1 MGKFIDLVG
10 QTFGRVKVLRAIET
24 LWEYECICGNIG
36 KATTGDLNSGKTRS
50 CGCFHKERAS
60 EANMTHGLS
69 NSTIYVNYHGMI
81 QKDLKGAR
89 MKDYG
94 VKEILSNIKDGGIGF
109 RSLEEELWSEIPGF
123 IPTGS
128 PALDYAIGGYQ
139 KGYRGGIPIGRAT
152 EIWGPEST
160 GKSTL
165 LDNIIKNF
173 LNEMDGIF
181 ILADKEHAHEERRML
196 EIGVDPTNLVF
207 MEKLVK
213 EDAKN
218 PEDYTLEDFFSMG
231 KKAFQALR
239 KTYPDVPIAIALDSL
254 GAIDTAMQQ
263 TVDTN
268 MRTRLD
274 KAAVMTDLFPNFCSF
289 ITEVGGTVILVNQMR
304 TKPGVSFGDPT
315 YSPGGD
321 LKNFMFS
328 LRIKVEREAIIK
340 ADADPNRKGDGPDD
354 IGIITRFKINK
365 NKIAPPFRKGKFA
378 LLFDDRGIYYPY
390 GLALMIED
398 RKVWERDNCKLEKT
412 ANTWSWDGEVL
423 GRSFKGMVKTLADNE
438 ELMYEIETEL
448 FGSTLEEKEEIVEVR
463 EKVKKK

>member
-1 MGKFIDLVG
+1 
-10 QTFGRVKVLRAIET
+10 
-24 LWEYECICGNIG
+24 
-36 KATTGDLNSGKTRS
+36 
-50 CGCFHKERAS
+50 
-60 EANMTHGLS
+60 
-69 NSTIYVNYHGMI
+69 
-81 QKDLKGAR
+81 
-89 MKDYG
+89 MKDYN
-94 VKEILSNIKDGGIGF
+94 VKSILANIKDGGIGF

-128 PALDYAIGGYQ
+128 PGLDYAIGGYQ
-139 KGYRGGIPIGRAT
+139 RGMRGGIPIGRAT

-213 EDAKN
+213 EDLKN
-218 PEDYTLEDFFSMG
+218 PEDYTLEDFFSVG
-231 KKAFQALR
+231 KKAFQTIR
-239 KTYPDVPIAIALDSL
+239 KTHPEVPIAIALDSL

-263 TVDTN
+263 TEDTN

-304 TKPGVSFGDPT
+304 TKPGVTFGDPT

-328 LRIKVEREAIIK
+328 LRIKVEREEIIK
-340 ADADPNRKGDGPDD
+340 ADKDPTRKPDGPDD

-378 LLFDDRGIYYPY
+378 LFFDDRGIYYPY

-398 RKVWERDNCKLEKT
+398 RKVYERENCLLEKT
-412 ANTWSWDGEVL
+412 GNTYSFNGEIL
-423 GRSFKGMVKTLADNE
+423 GKSFKAMVRTLAENE
-438 ELMYEIETEL
+438 ELMMEIEQDL
-448 FGSTLEEKEEIVEVR
+448 FGSPEVKEVEIIEKP
-463 EKVKKK
+463 KGKKK